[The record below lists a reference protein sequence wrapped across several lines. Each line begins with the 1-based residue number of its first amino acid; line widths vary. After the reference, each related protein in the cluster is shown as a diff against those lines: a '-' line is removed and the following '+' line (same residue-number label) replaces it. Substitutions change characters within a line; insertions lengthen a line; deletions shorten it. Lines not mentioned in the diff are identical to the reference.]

1 MFKERIR
8 ENYDDLTP
16 GFRKLA
22 DFMMDSTLDVAFLT
36 ATELSRRVGVDPA
49 TVVRFSQ
56 ELGYSGFRELSR
68 EIKRYVRDRVTSSYR
83 KVEEAGSTEE
93 ILRGLV
99 ENAQQ
104 NVEYFVTTD
113 LATVVDAVN
122 TLKDARVIWCTGE
135 YSGYSIAE
143 FIAKQMTSGGLN
155 ALVFDPS
162 MAGTATALTRMVAG
176 DVLLTFAG
184 NEPSIDAGYAVRLA
198 KDMGIKTVTI
208 SGSGVALPARIADVS
223 IIVPHKSPAGVASFG
238 PMMEVVSLIWEA
250 LMTPGT
256 DETKARVQA
265 HQERMGD
272 LLKLRSETP
281 EYEVAG
287 PQNIWQDN
295 VRQG

>member
-68 EIKRYVRDRVTSSYR
+68 EIKRYVQDRVTSSYR

-198 KDMGIKTVTI
+198 KEMGIKTITI
-208 SGSGVALPARIADVS
+208 SGSGVALPARLADVS

-238 PMMEVVSLIWEA
+238 PMMEVISLIWEA

-256 DETKARVQA
+256 EETKARVQA

-272 LLKLRSETP
+272 LLRLRSETP

-287 PQNIWQDN
+287 PENIWQDN
-295 VRQG
+295 VR

>member
-122 TLKDARVIWCTGE
+122 TLKDARIIWCTGE
-135 YSGYSIAE
+135 FAGYSIAE

-198 KDMGIKTVTI
+198 KEMGIKTITI
-208 SGSGVALPARIADVS
+208 SGSGVALPARLADVS

-238 PMMEVVSLIWEA
+238 PMMEVISLIWEA

-256 DETKARVQA
+256 EETKARVQA

-272 LLKLRSETP
+272 LLRLRSETP

-287 PQNIWQDN
+287 PENIWQDN
-295 VRQG
+295 VR